1 MYFYY
6 INNRKE
12 TFENLDSFIKST
24 NNGQWNFSSYNPY
37 QNLNEYTDSFI
48 LLYSDPSDP
57 LIIGMGQKELLKY
70 NKEKLEDFKVSTE
83 FENQI
88 KNLLNKYNNSD
99 NTIKNIEKQFRKLGM
114 EYVYKV
120 PLTTA
125 YDKLNYIKNKTRLKT
140 SINNFLI
147 KDLKKY
153 VIEKY
158 IEPKSIT
165 NQIDTDNS
173 IVVKLEYKL
182 LNADSITNT
191 LSNFTDYKI
200 NILKKIKK
208 YLKFDIIN
216 NGTNYDDTNKKIN
229 IYFKIINYDN
239 NQNIVAIINDKL
251 EKLYKILF
259 TDILNTNDDK
269 NILQKINSEL
279 LTESEKTLRYIS
291 LYGYDTDLKINNI
304 DISPNC
310 SVPNGNKTILN
321 RYEITERATLSGQ
334 SFQTISLEKR
344 KQSIIDSIRTD
355 NYPDKIR
362 ANDVKV
368 DNYKPVAKET
378 ETQTTSGNYQYGYNC
393 NVYDIKY
400 NLNGNNKY
408 ILDIYD
414 TYNHFD
420 STKTTDGITA
430 YKYKGDD
437 TISPTHTSYG
447 ILNSGNVDNTSYD
460 ETDSSQL
467 PDRRQTNFNSNFEI
481 EDTSTPNNN
490 CNSQSVD
497 TTSSQIKTQ
506 LQNLNKIK
514 GLDKKAKDN
523 VKAILYANLS
533 LEEFKNHINTDLK
546 NKNKLITLR
555 TLGKAFK
562 FLDGIKTLESLT
574 ISIFDILK
582 QEIESSLN
590 ITEDKLVGAVYY
602 IIEKH
607 IRENNNEFFLKEK
620 LLFNNELLQDR
631 STIIQSYIPE
641 TPNSEIEKLF
651 FMTTQEK
658 VDYFD
663 KDTTI
668 NGIELEV
675 KLIEKMKTS
684 ELENYFKEIN
694 NNAINNNLEKDVNDR
709 LKAIITTNSNNITR
723 IHKKLNNLGWWSQ
736 KN

>member
-1 MYFYY
+1 M
-6 INNRKE
+6 
-12 TFENLDSFIKST
+12 D
-24 NNGQWNFSSYNPY
+24 FSSYNPY

-83 FENQI
+83 FENKI

-114 EYVYKV
+114 EYVYTV

-259 TDILNTNDDK
+259 TDILNTNDNK
-269 NILQKINSEL
+269 NILQKINPEL

-355 NYPDKIR
+355 KYGTTQIAD
-362 ANDVKV
+362 DVQETY
-368 DNYKPVAKET
+368 YKPVAIGQT
-378 ETQTTSGNYQYGYNC
+378 GNTTSGNYQYGYNC

-447 ILNSGNVDNTSYD
+447 ILNSCNVDDTDGTPTSYTKD
-460 ETDSSQL
+460 TL
-467 PDRRQTNFNSNFEI
+467 PNRRQINFNSNFEI

-490 CNSQSVD
+490 CNSQSVI
-497 TTSSQIKTQ
+497 QQ
-506 LQNLNKIK
+506 V
-514 GLDKKAKDN
+514 
-523 VKAILYANLS
+523 VK
-533 LEEFKNHINTDLK
+533 
-546 NKNKLITLR
+546 
-555 TLGKAFK
+555 
-562 FLDGIKTLESLT
+562 
-574 ISIFDILK
+574 
-582 QEIESSLN
+582 
-590 ITEDKLVGAVYY
+590 
-602 IIEKH
+602 
-607 IRENNNEFFLKEK
+607 
-620 LLFNNELLQDR
+620 
-631 STIIQSYIPE
+631 
-641 TPNSEIEKLF
+641 
-651 FMTTQEK
+651 
-658 VDYFD
+658 
-663 KDTTI
+663 
-668 NGIELEV
+668 
-675 KLIEKMKTS
+675 
-684 ELENYFKEIN
+684 
-694 NNAINNNLEKDVNDR
+694 
-709 LKAIITTNSNNITR
+709 
-723 IHKKLNNLGWWSQ
+723 
-736 KN
+736 